1 MTDLQKEKRAPR
13 FSTRDAVYIAVL
25 AAMWAVSETVLGGQL
40 HALNIPFSGVVL
52 TAIAVFLMIT
62 CRSLVPKIG
71 SILVMGIVVALLRI
85 LSIGGVILSP
95 TIAIIMQALLLELT
109 MILSRRVTAL
119 SSSIGGMLAEF
130 WTFFHPFIV
139 QPLLF
144 GLPMLTIYQKTIISG
159 SQILGINPANVLVI
173 LAVLLIIHGIV
184 GIVTGIVGWRF
195 STRVMEILRR

>member
-1 MTDLQKEKRAPR
+1 MTDLKNEKGAPS

-85 LSIGGVILSP
+85 LSIGGGGFSP
-95 TIAIIMQALLLELT
+95 TNALPIE
-109 MILSRRVTAL
+109 
-119 SSSIGGMLAEF
+119 
-130 WTFFHPFIV
+130 
-139 QPLLF
+139 
-144 GLPMLTIYQKTIISG
+144 
-159 SQILGINPANVLVI
+159 
-173 LAVLLIIHGIV
+173 AVLNQ
-184 GIVTGIVGWRF
+184 
-195 STRVMEILRR
+195 